1 LKIISKNINQ
11 FVLIYSTF
19 WIILSAVYA
28 VFLSQTGVLWSSAI
42 TDSLFSFLILLV
54 FALVINN
61 IIKYFQPGAKNIKNI
76 FIWCFFLTFMWFAIT
91 QLIVPLLIKNDA
103 LFDSIFYN
111 TSPFRFLLAFL
122 ILSINSLIIWMYRIF
137 ENQKKENNRLLQMQQ
152 MAKDSELHSLRQQLQ
167 PHFLF
172 NSLNSISSLAG
183 SQPHKAREMIQQL
196 SDFLRGTL
204 QKNSDKL
211 IPFSKEIEHLKLYLD
226 IEKVRFG
233 HRLNFDIQIDDNTIE
248 FLVPPLILQPVLEN
262 AIKFGLYDTLD
273 NVTISIES
281 HHKQNELEI
290 IVKNPFDPNT
300 SNPNKGT
307 GFGLSSLNRRL
318 YLLYNRHQLVNFTT
332 ENNIFITQITVPKN
346 ENNSN

>member
-1 LKIISKNINQ
+1 
-11 FVLIYSTF
+11 
-19 WIILSAVYA
+19 
-28 VFLSQTGVLWSSAI
+28 
-42 TDSLFSFLILLV
+42 
-54 FALVINN
+54 
-61 IIKYFQPGAKNIKNI
+61 
-76 FIWCFFLTFMWFAIT
+76 MWFAIT
-91 QLIVPLLIKNDA
+91 QMIIPLLIKKDA

-111 TSPFRFLLAFL
+111 TSPFRFLLAYL
-122 ILSINSLIIWMYRIF
+122 ILSINTLIIWMYRIF
-137 ENQKKENNRLLQMQQ
+137 ENQKKENIRLFQIQQ

-233 HRLNFDIQIDDNTIE
+233 HRLNFDITIQENTLN

-273 NVTISIES
+273 IVTISINS
-281 HHKQNELEI
+281 QIHQNELVVV
-290 IVKNPFDPNT
+290 VKNPFDSNT
-300 SNPNKGT
+300 SNPKKGT

-318 YLLYNRHQLVNFTT
+318 YLLYNRHQLVHSTKA
-332 ENNIFITQITVPKN
+332 NNTFITQINVPKN
-346 ENNSN
+346 ENNTN